1 MTSERADEARVTN
14 LLRRWRS
21 LTVWPG
27 GCDQATSVVPVDLER
42 LLVRRRRPFFVSA
55 TRLRFT
61 AHTRFSIPTS
71 IQCYLYQSRA

>member
-21 LTVWPG
+21 LRLTVWPG

-55 TRLRFT
+55 TRLLFT
-61 AHTRFSIPTS
+61 AHTRLSIPTS
-71 IQCYLYQSRA
+71 IQCYFMP